1 MRTPYEEL
9 IVERLKRYQKK
20 EKIKQIELAERLRWS
35 PTKLNNILQK
45 RDPVG
50 KNLLQQISELGISIE
65 IKEKENALKK
75 LDDDDIEIAEMAH
88 HLTKGQKDALKSII
102 HELAKKQSEAA

>member
-9 IVERLKRYQKK
+9 IVKRLKKYQKK
-20 EKIKQIELAERLRWS
+20 EKIKQIELAKRLSWS

-65 IKEKENALKK
+65 LNEKESQLKEF
-75 LDDDDIEIAEMAH
+75 DEDVIEIAEMAK

-102 HELAKKQSEAA
+102 LELAKKQSEAA

>member
-9 IVERLKRYQKK
+9 IVERLKKYQKK
-20 EKIKQIELAERLRWS
+20 EKLKQIELAKRLSWS

-65 IKEKENALKK
+65 IKEKENQLKEFDK
-75 LDDDDIEIAEMAH
+75 DDIEIAEMAH
-88 HLTKGQKDALKSII
+88 HLTKGQKEALKTII
-102 HELAKKQSEAA
+102 HGLAKEKSKAA